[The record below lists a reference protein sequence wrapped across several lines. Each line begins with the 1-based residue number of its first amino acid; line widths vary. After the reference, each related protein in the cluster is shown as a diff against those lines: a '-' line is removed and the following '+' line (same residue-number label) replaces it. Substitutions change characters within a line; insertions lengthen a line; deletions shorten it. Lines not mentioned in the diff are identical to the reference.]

1 MSLSK
6 SLREETTTIE
16 NNYKFNAPYVI
27 SVNRP
32 NTSRKNGK
40 TVHLHQSKNQM
51 FLSERKSCSRSNS
64 KEEKASTSPY
74 FKK

>member
-6 SLREETTTIE
+6 SLREETGPIE
-16 NNYKFNAPYVI
+16 NNYHFNAPYVI
-27 SVNRP
+27 SLNRQNNYQKNKKQLNLEQP
-32 NTSRKNGK
+32 NN
-40 TVHLHQSKNQM
+40 HM
-51 FLSERKSCSRSNS
+51 FLSERKNYSRSNS